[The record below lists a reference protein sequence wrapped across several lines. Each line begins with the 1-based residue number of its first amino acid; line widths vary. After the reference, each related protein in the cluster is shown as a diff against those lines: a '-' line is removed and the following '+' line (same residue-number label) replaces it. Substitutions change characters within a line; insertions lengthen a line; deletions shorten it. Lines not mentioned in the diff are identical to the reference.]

1 VSQTQRDKLGRE
13 AVSYMKPDVPLW
25 EKYSLN
31 VEEAANY
38 YGIGVKKLYEIIHN
52 NPNGEFL
59 LEVGTHYRLK
69 RVLFEK
75 FLDDAT
81 TL

>member
-1 VSQTQRDKLGRE
+1 
-13 AVSYMKPDVPLW
+13 MKNEVPIW

-38 YGIGVKKLYEIIHN
+38 YGIGVKKLYEIIRN
-52 NPNGEFL
+52 NPNADFL
-59 LEVGTHYRLK
+59 LEIGAHYRIK
-69 RVLFEK
+69 RALFER

-81 TL
+81 TI

>member
-1 VSQTQRDKLGRE
+1 
-13 AVSYMKPDVPLW
+13 MKSEVPIW

-38 YGIGVKKLYEIIHN
+38 YGIGVKKLYEIIRN
-52 NPNGEFL
+52 NPNADFL
-59 LEVGTHYRLK
+59 LEIGAHYRIK
-69 RVLFEK
+69 RALFER

-81 TL
+81 TI